1 MVHSNSLEILEVIVD
16 SLQDAVEAEAGG
28 ADRLE
33 VVRDLDQGG
42 LTPGIELVRE
52 IAQKVK
58 IPIRVMLRENGSMA
72 LRNELE
78 LDVLCCHAAEIS
90 RIGVDGIVAGFVTDD
105 KVDVKTL
112 QRITEAAPDLHIT
125 FHRAFDDLP
134 DPLEAI
140 RTLKTLPQVVR
151 ILTIGGSGTWPE
163 RRLRLHQWQQEAAP
177 EIKILAGAGL
187 QERVFQ
193 DLRADLYISEVHIG
207 RAARIPQETSGR
219 VSRIQV
225 AQLKGSPA

>member
-1 MVHSNSLEILEVIVD
+1 MD
-16 SLQDAVEAEAGG
+16 SLQDALEAEAGG

-42 LTPGIELVRE
+42 LTPDLTLVRQ
-52 IAQKVK
+52 IAQAVS
-58 IPIRVMLRENGSMA
+58 IPIRVMLRENGSME
-72 LRNELE
+72 LRNEGE
-78 LDVLCCHAAEIS
+78 LDVLCRDAAEIS
-90 RIGVDGIVAGFVTDD
+90 RIGVDGIVTGFIARNN
-105 KVDVKTL
+105 VDLATL
-112 QRITEAAPDLHIT
+112 QRITDAGPRLNIT

-140 RTLKTLPQVVR
+140 RTLKTLPQVDR
-151 ILTIGGSGTWPE
+151 ILTVGGSGEWPH
-163 RRLRLHQWQQEAAP
+163 RRACLHEWQRRASP

-193 DLRADLYISEVHIG
+193 DLMADPCIGEIHIG
-207 RAARIPQETSGR
+207 RAARIPQENGGR

-225 AQLKGSPA
+225 AQLKGSSA